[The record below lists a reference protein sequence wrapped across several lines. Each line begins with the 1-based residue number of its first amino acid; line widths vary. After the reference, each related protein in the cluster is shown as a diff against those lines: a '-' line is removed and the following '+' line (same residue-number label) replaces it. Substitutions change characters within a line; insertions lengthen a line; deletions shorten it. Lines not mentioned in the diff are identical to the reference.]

1 MSRLDVSSLMVVVE
15 YFNEFKAL
23 NEFVLVNKKCQDV
36 LLSFKVN
43 PEIHQHITPK
53 LLRFFPH
60 IQTLSCSFED
70 YQQYQIISEYDLYR
84 FRIERIPF
92 EKILPFYNKIST
104 LKIGVYNG
112 TSPTLPSQFDTKN
125 WTSLR
130 SLEINANSQIETLEY
145 PGTLTRLKIAE
156 CKNLKSIIGSNQL
169 KMLRLYD
176 CKSISVIPNVSL
188 TRLEIMKCNSFEFI
202 DVTHYIELK
211 HIIISECFSLL
222 ELSIPNSVST
232 LELDGC
238 KSLQRL
244 ELSSNLS
251 KINFYYCNRIRSFK
265 IPTKITSLRLSDFG
279 LLSKIE
285 NIELCKNIQEFKLV
299 NCNQLINF
307 NIPST
312 LHTLELKNS
321 LSHYKKIDLSHV
333 NNLISASFVDCLT
346 LEEINFPMHFSNLFI
361 DHCEAIANLLLPSS
375 MTKVNI
381 TKCGLLQTIKTK
393 AKCELI
399 VQQCNILFK
408 LETPNIIKCFYYNCP
423 LLSVEQFNTNNDNIA
438 IKLSS
443 LYF

>member
-1 MSRLDVSSLMVVVE
+1 MSQLDVSSLMVVVE
-15 YFNEFKAL
+15 YFNELKAL
-23 NEFVLVNKKCQDV
+23 KEFILVNKKCQDV

-43 PEIHQHITPK
+43 PEIHQHISTE

-70 YQQYQIISEYDLYR
+70 YQQCQIISEYDLYR

-92 EKILPFYNKIST
+92 EKILPFYNKVAI

-112 TSPTLPSQFDTKN
+112 NSPILPTQFNTKN
-125 WTSLR
+125 WTSLK
-130 SLEINANSQIETLEY
+130 SLEINASSQIETLEY
-145 PGTLTRLKIAE
+145 PETLTRLKLAE

-176 CKSISVIPNVSL
+176 CKSISMIPNVFL
-188 TRLEIMKCNSFEFI
+188 TRLEIMKCDSFKFI
-202 DVTHYIELK
+202 DATPYIDLR
-211 HIIISECFSLL
+211 HIIISECSSLL

-238 KSLQRL
+238 TSLQRL
-244 ELSSNLS
+244 DLSSNLS

-265 IPTKITSLRLSDFG
+265 IPTKITSLRLSDFE

-285 NIELCKNIQEFKLV
+285 SIELCKNIQEVKLV

-307 NIPST
+307 NIPLT
-312 LHTLELKNS
+312 LSTLELKNS
-321 LSHYKKIDLSHV
+321 LSYYKKLDLSCV
-333 NNLISASFVDCLT
+333 NSLLSASFIDCLT

-361 DHCEAIANLLLPSS
+361 DHCEALTTLLLPSS

-408 LETPNIIKCFYYNCP
+408 LETPNIIKCLYYNCP
-423 LLSVEQFNTNNDNIA
+423 LLSVDQLNTNKNNRI